1 MLGERGDDEGVFVLG
16 QEVQGAAA
24 GRLHCGGG
32 AGEEVGQS
40 LGGMGGEGAHLVF
53 LKMRRGGERA
63 DYIGIGAEG
72 GNEV

>member
-24 GRLHCGGG
+24 CRLHCGGG

-53 LKMRRGGERA
+53 FENETRGGT
-63 DYIGIGAEG
+63 G
-72 GNEV
+72 GLYRNWSGGGK